1 MEPTPTI
8 LFKNHTGEELA
19 VLLAPFGVNPKLA
32 GKLQSAILRNA
43 LDEVPKV
50 MEQTSWRVL
59 KKVENATRIPT
70 LQLIDKQVSPRDGF
84 TKYLFKGEGD
94 EPFETVRIPLL
105 HVKGQEKY
113 VVCVSSQVG
122 CAMGCAFCA
131 TAKMGFRRN
140 LQPWEIV
147 DQVIQ
152 IRKDSSHP
160 VRGVV
165 FMGMGEPMLN
175 YDKVIQAATILR
187 EPCGLAIDARNS
199 TISTV
204 GVVPGIRRFT
214 REKQPYRLVVSL
226 TSANSEKRKSLLP
239 VENTHSLEELM
250 SAIREYQEYSGVRM
264 MLAWTMMSGINT
276 SPEDAKEIA
285 RLTAGMPVKI
295 DLIDVNDPT
304 GVFLKPSAEELKTF
318 RDALN
323 EELRQPVVRR
333 YSGGQDIN
341 AGCGMLAGLHM
352 VEPDKTS
359 CASLPSRS

>member
-1 MEPTPTI
+1 MEPKPAI
-8 LFKNHTGEELA
+8 FFKNHTADELA
-19 VLLAPFGVNPKLA
+19 SLLAPFGVNTRLA
-32 GKLQSAILRNA
+32 GKLQSAILRGG
-43 LDEVPKV
+43 LDEIPKA

-59 KKVENATRIPT
+59 EKVKNATVIPS
-70 LQLIDKQVSPRDGF
+70 LELIDKQVSPRDGF
-84 TKYLFKGEGD
+84 TKYLFKGDGD

-147 DQVIQ
+147 DQVMQ
-152 IRKDSSHP
+152 IRKDSQYP

-175 YDKVIQAATILR
+175 YDRVMQAASILR
-187 EPCGLAIDARNS
+187 EPCGIAIDARNI

-239 VENTHSLEELM
+239 VENTHPLEELM
-250 SAIREYQEYSGVRM
+250 DAVRQYQEFSGSRM

-276 SPEDAKEIA
+276 SPEDAAEIA
-285 RLTAGMPVKI
+285 RLTAGLPVKI

-304 GVFLKPSAEELKTF
+304 GVFLKPSVEELKTF
-318 RDALN
+318 RDSLNAALG
-323 EELRQPVVRR
+323 QPIVRR

-352 VEPDKTS
+352 VEPDKPP
-359 CASLPSRS
+359 CASLHDHS